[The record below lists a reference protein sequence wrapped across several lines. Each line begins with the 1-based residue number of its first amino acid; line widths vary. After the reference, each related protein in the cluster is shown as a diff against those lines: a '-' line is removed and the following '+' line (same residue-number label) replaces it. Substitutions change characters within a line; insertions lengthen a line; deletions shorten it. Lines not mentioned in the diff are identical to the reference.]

1 MSLEELIKKKRPNI
15 SDNTLKS
22 YVNCLKKIKSD
33 LKIEGELKNATFL
46 HDTDKLIEYIDNH
59 KKITTKKNKLTCIIV
74 GLDADKDFKNKYK
87 TIEIYQKLLKSLN
100 DDYNM
105 FLSTQTK
112 TATQRKNW
120 IEYEELVN
128 IANNLVNSV
137 KKYKTR
143 DDLNKL
149 EMSELQNAVLLK
161 THLVFPIRNDLSEVK
176 IINNIDYEKLTEKE
190 RLKHN
195 WLLKTG
201 KKMKLIF
208 NNFKNAKRLGSKEY
222 DVPRN
227 LVNLYNI
234 WFKFNKSDN
243 FLVSKKDMKSKITS
257 NNQTKYF
264 NSIFKKDMKSKI
276 TSNNQTKYFN
286 SIFKPYYPDKKIS
299 SSLIRHIVI
308 SYFAEK
314 NNEPTIAEEQ
324 AKEKEVEDKYMHS
337 SAVNKMYR
345 KVDKDDKKEEPKE
358 EIKEVNIIVE
368 EKPKKKPK
376 TKKVKK
382 VKKAE

>member
-190 RLKHN
+190 QLKHN

-264 NSIFKKDMKSKI
+264 NSIFK
-276 TSNNQTKYFN
+276 
-286 SIFKPYYPDKKIS
+286 PYYPDKKIS

-308 SYFAEK
+308 SFFAEK
-314 NNEPTIAEEQ
+314 NGEPTIAEEK

-345 KVDKDDKKEEPKE
+345 KVDKDEKKEEPKE

>member
-1 MSLEELIKKKRPNI
+1 
-15 SDNTLKS
+15 
-22 YVNCLKKIKSD
+22 
-33 LKIEGELKNATFL
+33 
-46 HDTDKLIEYIDNH
+46 
-59 KKITTKKNKLTCIIV
+59 
-74 GLDADKDFKNKYK
+74 
-87 TIEIYQKLLKSLN
+87 
-100 DDYNM
+100 
-105 FLSTQTK
+105 
-112 TATQRKNW
+112 
-120 IEYEELVN
+120 
-128 IANNLVNSV
+128 
-137 KKYKTR
+137 
-143 DDLNKL
+143 
-149 EMSELQNAVLLK
+149 MSELQNAVLLK

-190 RLKHN
+190 QLKHN

-243 FLVSKKDMKSKITS
+243 FLVSKKDMS
-257 NNQTKYF
+257 
-264 NSIFKKDMKSKI
+264 SKI

-308 SYFAEK
+308 SHFAEG
-314 NNEPTIAEEQ
+314 EPTIHEEQ

-345 KVDKDDKKEEPKE
+345 KVDKDEKKEDDKPKE
-358 EIKEVNIIVE
+358 EIKEVNIIVD
-368 EKPKKKPK
+368 EKPKV
-376 TKKVKK
+376 KKVKK
-382 VKKAE
+382 VKKVNKTK